1 MVALRLG
8 VVVIGTCAL
17 LGCSKETPP
26 AAEEPRS
33 ASNAAAPQAA
43 PPAAAQADSAAPAAA
58 AAAAPAA
65 EPEPD
70 PKHPPA
76 AKFAEAEFDL
86 TISPPASAL
95 KAGQAGSL
103 EVLLASK
110 APYHVNDKYPI
121 KLKLNEKP
129 GVKYDNLTISK
140 DAVKLGRPAGKT
152 AGDFV
157 TAVVPVSLTADAA
170 GKRTVSGR
178 LSFSVCTEDKCLM
191 EKRDLVL
198 DVVVE

>member
-1 MVALRLG
+1 MLF
-8 VVVIGTCAL
+8 
-17 LGCSKETPP
+17 GCSKETPP

-43 PPAAAQADSAAPAAA
+43 PPAAAQADSAAPV

-76 AKFAEAEFDL
+76 AKFTETEFDL
-86 TISPPASAL
+86 SISPPASAL

-103 EVLLASK
+103 EVLLAAK

-129 GVKYDNLTISK
+129 GVKYDNLTITK
-140 DAVKLGRPAGKT
+140 DAVKLARPAGKT

-157 TAVVPVSLTADAA
+157 TAVVPVSLTPDAA

-198 DVVVE
+198 EVAVE